1 MFDFGLP
8 HTALVSVLICAT
20 SAYAASPASGRSVFL
35 NGIDISSAKSQ
46 DLKHVDIHISE
57 NGDLFVIAPHYQVN
71 EEDTYIPLS
80 KYVQGLNQPAHHAP
94 QSIEA
99 GRTRELPNEAL
110 SSGQLQPKAGE
121 VPPSVAQMQSKP
133 AVAAAPIA
141 ASALALKAVDGTKAA
156 VPPATAGEDQ
166 AVPLD
171 PAVPPAAAKAA
182 TPPDAA
188 TKEVP
193 VVP

>member
-8 HTALVSVLICAT
+8 HTAVLSVLISTT
-20 SAYAASPASGRSVFL
+20 SVFAAPTTGGRSVFL
-35 NGIDISSAKSQ
+35 NGVDISSAKSQ

-80 KYVQGLNQPAHHAP
+80 KYVQGLNQPAHSAP
-94 QSIEA
+94 QAIEA
-99 GRTRELPNEAL
+99 GRTRELPNDVP

-121 VPPSVAQMQSKP
+121 LPPGMAAMP
-133 AVAAAPIA
+133 ARPAASGAPLPASAMALRTAEGAKAAA
-141 ASALALKAVDGTKAA
+141 T
-156 VPPATAGEDQ
+156 PANGGEDQ

-171 PAVPPAAAKAA
+171 PAVPPAAARAA
-182 TPPDAA
+182 APPGAA
-188 TKEVP
+188 AKEVP